1 MPSCVGFTYGGT
13 AQSRASAPADAASMP
28 MAIAAEVARAVQ
40 PAITGTRPDAASAT
54 VFTARAY
61 SDRISEAAS
70 PVLPQTIRQAVPRST
85 RRSARRDKAVQSTRV
100 STKGVTSAVDE
111 PPTP

>member
-1 MPSCVGFTYGGT
+1 
-13 AQSRASAPADAASMP
+13 MP

-54 VFTARAY
+54 VCTARAY

-70 PVLPQTIRQAVPRST
+70 PVLPQTI
-85 RRSARRDKAVQSTRV
+85 SAGGA
-100 STKGVTSAVDE
+100 AVDL
-111 PPTP
+111 PLGQGGTRPSSQRVCRGMA